1 MNRKKNSILISFV
14 GANDAGKLADKPD
27 GAILTLLKARKFD
40 EINLIW
46 TKSEKEKFD
55 SYKIAKYLEKEIK
68 ARKCCNIINN
78 HPFELEDVTNHNEIY
93 PKLLELC
100 KAKFEYRQK
109 SINLTAAISSGT
121 PSMQV
126 CWILMAESGDFS
138 VEIIRV
144 NEPKFKNKPFTQ
156 VKLGTGLP
164 RIIKLQEEV
173 NKLKPNVMMQID
185 PPGLFIDNNEI
196 KLGPIQFCYYRYF
209 LEKAKSGEKYMR
221 VTAYQLPLE
230 FTESIIEYYKN
241 SYPPDYDI
249 NIKDYKKELK
259 ESVNINTDNFLPNVS
274 KINKKIKE
282 VLNNS
287 SKSRYCSIESE
298 GPRGAKTYGINLPKE
313 KIKFLK

>member
-1 MNRKKNSILISFV
+1 
-14 GANDAGKLADKPD
+14 
-27 GAILTLLKARKFD
+27 
-40 EINLIW
+40 
-46 TKSEKEKFD
+46 
-55 SYKIAKYLEKEIK
+55 
-68 ARKCCNIINN
+68 
-78 HPFELEDVTNHNEIY
+78 
-93 PKLLELC
+93 
-100 KAKFEYRQK
+100 
-109 SINLTAAISSGT
+109 
-121 PSMQV
+121 
-126 CWILMAESGDFS
+126 
-138 VEIIRV
+138 
-144 NEPKFKNKPFTQ
+144 
-156 VKLGTGLP
+156 
-164 RIIKLQEEV
+164 
-173 NKLKPNVMMQID
+173 MMQID